1 MQVNITA
8 RHFEVTD
15 GIKQHIADKIGKLE
29 KYTQDILQAHVILD
43 IQKYRHIAEIAL
55 LAKGIKLTATATAE
69 DMYSAIDLVIH
80 NLEKQVR
87 KHKDKVRGHPHRSAQ
102 PLPSLAAQKLAA
114 ELPFIERLD
123 IDIKPMHLEDAVE
136 ILKTLKDS
144 FMVFYNLRTKRP
156 NIICR
161 RKEGRFGLIEL

>member
-15 GIKQHIADKIGKLE
+15 GIKQHIEEKIGKLE
-29 KYTQDILQAHVILD
+29 KYSQDIVQAHVILE
-43 IQKYRHIAEIAL
+43 IQKYRHIAEITV
-55 LAKGIKLTATATAE
+55 LAKKIKLTATATAE

-80 NLEKQVR
+80 NLEEQVR
-87 KHKDKVRGHPHRSAQ
+87 KHKDKVRGHPHRDAQ
-102 PLPSLAAQKLAA
+102 PLTAETAQKVVA
-114 ELPFIERLD
+114 EMPFVERLD
-123 IDIKPMHLEDAVE
+123 IDIKPMHLEDAVDV
-136 ILKTLKDS
+136 LKTLKDD

-161 RKEGRFGLIEL
+161 RKGGTFGLIEL